1 MTRIKAEAD
10 AHDRVDLGLS
20 FGMCLTYITC
30 EHAGACRDSR
40 PSEDLQHSIRY
51 RTGEQTRF

>member
-1 MTRIKAEAD
+1 MTKIKAEAD
-10 AHDRVDLGLS
+10 AHDRVDLGFS
-20 FGMCLTYITC
+20 FRMCLTYISC
-30 EHAGACRDSR
+30 GHAGARGDSR